1 MLCCLLPLSLAAQDF
16 PFRDTAL
23 TREQRVEDLLGRLT
37 LEEKLSMMQHNTPAV
52 ERLGLKPYSW
62 WNEALHGV
70 GRNGTAHVYPMP
82 IALAAT
88 FNPQLVRLV
97 FEGVAQEALHKYA
110 QSQRDNRYGDNTGL
124 SFFAPNINIFR
135 DPRWGRGMETFGE
148 DPYLTAMMGLAT
160 VRGLQGDDTE
170 KLVTAA
176 CVKHLA
182 AHSGPEGLRHEFDAT
197 VSPRDLWCTY
207 LPAFRY
213 IVERGRV
220 AQVMC
225 GYNRLNGEPCCT
237 NDYLLGDVLRR
248 RWGFDGLIVTDCW
261 ALNDCWERDT
271 IIPRHKTHATA
282 ALTAQAAF
290 GHEVDLEC
298 GSGLPAL
305 RTAVDSGYIAEEKIN
320 EHVRRILSLRLRLQ
334 AEEKAVATANELPCD
349 LKQQLSQQAAEAA
362 LQSIVLLKNGH
373 VATQN
378 REKQPL
384 LPLQQS
390 GGEAWNI
397 AVLGPNRDDSLMAL
411 GNYNGY
417 PERSITILQGLE
429 QAAAKRNSRIVFSHT
444 ACGHTQ
450 PAEGV
455 DARFWKKIDKSD
467 LIVFV
472 GGLSPALEGEELKV
486 EQEGFYKGDRTQ
498 IELPAAQRDML
509 KELRHRTDKPIILIL
524 CTGSAIALE
533 EVVDEVDAIVVSWYG
548 GEAMGSAVAQA
559 LFEGP
564 MNGHLPVTFYKNSEQ
579 LPPFDDYSM
588 QRRTYRYLEEKPLY
602 PFGYGLG
609 YAQAEIDT
617 LWYDAAARKV
627 RGRVKGGAP
636 DTLNNKL
643 LLQVY
648 LKGYLTGED
657 ADKTLVAF
665 QWITLPMEESP
676 HTGTEFAIPL
686 DAYWLNH
693 YDPYTEE
700 CRPFKYGTPLTL
712 QVGTSSADKDLQTL
726 PIVWQ

>member
-1 MLCCLLPLSLAAQDF
+1 MAQAF
-16 PFRDTAL
+16 PFHDTTL
-23 TREQRVEDLLGRLT
+23 PIEQRVEDLLGRLT
-37 LEEKLSMMQHNTPAV
+37 LEEKLSMMQHGTPAV

-88 FNPQLVRLV
+88 FNPPLVQQV

-110 QSQRDNRYGDNTGL
+110 QSQQASRYGDNTGL

-148 DPYLTAMMGLAT
+148 DPYLTAMMGVAT
-160 VRGLQGDDTE
+160 VLGLQGNDPE
-170 KLVTAA
+170 HLVAAA

-182 AHSGPEGLRHEFDAT
+182 AHSGPEGMRHEFDAM

-213 IVERGRV
+213 IVEQGKV

-237 NDYLLGDVLRR
+237 NDYLLNDLLRR
-248 RWGFDGLIVTDCW
+248 RWGYNGLIVTDCW
-261 ALNDCWERDT
+261 ARNDCWERDT
-271 IIPRHKTHATA
+271 VIPRHKTHTTA
-282 ALTAQAAF
+282 ALAAQAAF

-298 GSGLPAL
+298 GSGLAAL

-334 AEEKAVATANELPCD
+334 LEEKADATANDMPRN
-349 LKQQLSQQAAEAA
+349 LKKQLSQQAEKAA
-362 LQSIVLLKNGH
+362 LQSIVLLKNDT
-373 VATQN
+373 VAIPN
-378 REKQPL
+378 RENRPL
-384 LPLQQS
+384 LPLRQS
-390 GGEAWNI
+390 GREAWNI
-397 AVLGPNRDDSLMAL
+397 AVLGPNMDDSLMAL
-411 GNYNGY
+411 GNYNGF
-417 PERSITILQGLE
+417 PERCVTILQGLTHVAAE
-429 QAAAKRNSRIVFSHT
+429 QHCRIAVSHP
-444 ACGHTQ
+444 ACGLTQ
-450 PAEGV
+450 PLAKP
-455 DARFWKKIDKSD
+455 DKRFWKKIDKSD

-498 IELPAAQRDML
+498 IELPAAQRDMI
-509 KELRHRTDKPIILIL
+509 KGLRRRTGKPIVLVL

-533 EVVDEVDAIVVSWYG
+533 EVADDVDAIVVAWYG
-548 GEAMGSAVAQA
+548 GEAMGCAVAQA
-559 LFEGP
+559 LMTGP
-564 MNGHLPVTFYKNSEQ
+564 MNGRLPVTFYKNSAQ
-579 LPPFDDYSM
+579 LPPFEDYSM
-588 QRRTYRYLEEKPLY
+588 QQRTYRYMEEEPLY
-602 PFGYGLG
+602 PFGHGLG
-609 YAQAEIDT
+609 YAKAEIDT
-617 LWYDAAARKV
+617 LWYDAAARTV
-627 RGRVKGGAP
+627 GGRLKGCAT
-636 DTLNNKL
+636 DTLNNKV

-648 LKGYLTGED
+648 LKGYLPGED
-657 ADKTLVAF
+657 ANKSLVAF
-665 QWITLPMEESP
+665 QWITLPLAVSQVPLADFAMPLEE
-676 HTGTEFAIPL
+676 
-686 DAYWLNH
+686 YWLTH

-700 CRPFKYGTPLTL
+700 CRPFKYGTPLLL
-712 QVGTSSADKDLQTL
+712 QIGFSSADKDLQTL